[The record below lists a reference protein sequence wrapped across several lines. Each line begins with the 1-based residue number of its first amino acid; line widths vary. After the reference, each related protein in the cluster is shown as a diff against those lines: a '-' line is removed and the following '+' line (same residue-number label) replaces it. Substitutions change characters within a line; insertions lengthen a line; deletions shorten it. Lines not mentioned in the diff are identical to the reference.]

1 VTTAIRPGRL
11 THGEDEDEMASAQ
24 VPTIAGIALAAT
36 GAAHFVAPDAFKAI
50 TEPIFPKDTRTW
62 TYRNGASELAIGTA
76 IAVPATRK
84 VGLVALAGY
93 LGFLGYRA
101 VLAR

>member
-1 VTTAIRPGRL
+1 
-11 THGEDEDEMASAQ
+11 MASAQ

-36 GAAHFVAPDAFKAI
+36 GAAHFVAPDAFKVI

-93 LGFLGYRA
+93 VGFLGYRA